1 MKELTIVT
9 IKQSATGV
17 FVMDKDFTLGTIF
30 REYIRP
36 EYLGRT
42 IVVGDKIIGKRSGT
56 IKIKGI
62 EV

>member
-1 MKELTIVT
+1 
-9 IKQSATGV
+9 
-17 FVMDKDFTLGTIF
+17 MDKDFTLGTLF